1 MGVTIYDIAREAGV
15 SIATVSR
22 VVNGHERVA
31 DATREQVLAVALEL
45 GYQPHASARSLARRR
60 SNVIAAVIPMLTN
73 YFFIEVLRGVQ
84 DRMAE
89 SDFDLLVFSA
99 RTLDEVGDQLDRAL
113 AKGRSAGVLLFSSPL
128 DPERTRQII
137 ASGQPV
143 TLVDETHE
151 AFDAVSTDNLLG
163 GQLAVRHLLDRG
175 ARRIALI
182 MARPESI
189 PAADRHEGYRIALG
203 EHGIDCD
210 PALVVV
216 SEDGLYHGYSEAAG
230 YEAMQRLLRSGG
242 PAPDAVFATSDVQA
256 LGAMRAL
263 QEAGIRVPEDMLVVG
278 FDDIMISRH
287 LGLSTVRQPM
297 YEMGRLGA
305 DKLFARIENP
315 GHEVSHTILA
325 PRLVVRRSSGVP
337 STAPTRV
344 AS

>member
-22 VVNGHERVA
+22 VVNGHECVA
-31 DATREQVLAVALEL
+31 AMTRDQVMSVAMRL

-60 SNVIAAVIPMLTN
+60 ASVVAAVIPMLTN

-99 RTLDEVGDQLDRAL
+99 RTLEEVDIQLDRAL
-113 AKGRSAGVLLFSSPL
+113 AKGRSAGVLLFSSPM
-128 DPERTRQII
+128 DSDRARQIE

-143 TLVDETHE
+143 TLVDETHPS
-151 AFDAVSTDNLLG
+151 FDAVSTDNHRG
-163 GQLAVRHLLDRG
+163 GHLAAQHLAETG

-189 PAADRHEGYRIALG
+189 PARDRHDGYREALE
-203 EHGIDCD
+203 EHGLPYDER
-210 PALVVV
+210 LVVV
-216 SEDGLYHGYSEAAG
+216 SEDPAYHGYSEAAG
-230 YEAMQRLLRSGG
+230 HDAMRRLLRSGN
-242 PAPDAVFATSDVQA
+242 PPDAVFATSDVQA
-256 LGAMRAL
+256 LGALRAL
-263 QEAGIRVPEDMLVVG
+263 QEVGLRAPEDVRVVG

-287 LGLSTVRQPM
+287 LGLTTIRQPM

-305 DKLFARIENP
+305 EKLFARIDHP
-315 GHEVSHTILA
+315 DHEISHTVLS
-325 PRLVVRRSSGVP
+325 PRLVVRHSSETVHPP
-337 STAPTRV
+337 SRV